1 MTEEITLDTVMSRRF
16 ELVEQIAI
24 IQGRQK
30 MELEPLNEEAK
41 LCELFIKDAMLTAGM
56 QQCKT
61 GAGMAFFTTKTS
73 CTVSDWD
80 ATLAYIK
87 EHDAFELL
95 NHAVNKSTVAEYIE
109 ENKEAPPGV
118 KFDSFK
124 DLSWRRGRA

>member
-1 MTEEITLDTVMSRRF
+1 MNDEVSLDTVMSRRF

-30 MELEPLNEEAK
+30 LELEPFAEEVK
-41 LCELFIKDAMLTAGM
+41 LCEQFIKDEMNKAGM

-80 ATLAYIK
+80 ATLDYIQK
-87 EHDAFELL
+87 NNAFELL
-95 NHAVNKSTVAEYIE
+95 NHAVNKSTVAEFIE
-109 ENKEAPPGV
+109 LNKEAPPGV
-118 KFDSFK
+118 KFDSYK
-124 DLSWRRGRA
+124 DLSWRRGKS